1 MGRLDKKVV
10 EKTQRGEEGGG
21 VTLICHQPDNYDL
34 FKGHEL
40 LFPGGGG
47 LMN

>member
-10 EKTQRGEEGGG
+10 EKRQG

>member
-1 MGRLDKKVV
+1 MGRLDNKVV
-10 EKTQRGEEGGG
+10 EKTQRGEEGG

>member
-10 EKTQRGEEGGG
+10 EKKQRGEKG
-21 VTLICHQPDNYDL
+21 VTLICHQPENSDL

-40 LFPGGGG
+40 GFPGGGG
-47 LMN
+47 HMN